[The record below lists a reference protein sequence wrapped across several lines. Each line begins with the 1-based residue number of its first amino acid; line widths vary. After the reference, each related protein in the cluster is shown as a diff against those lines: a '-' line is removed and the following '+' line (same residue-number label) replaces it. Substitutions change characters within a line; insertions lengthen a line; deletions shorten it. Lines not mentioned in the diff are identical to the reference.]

1 MRSSVEAAGAKF
13 SEILFPTM
21 TIAGGELG
29 HVQLLDAGE
38 RPTALV
44 CANDLLALGALRVLE
59 HRGVRV
65 PDDLALVGYDDVDF
79 ARSLSVPLTT
89 VRQDKYLLGQQAAEL
104 LLREL
109 RDEDHEH
116 SEVLLTP
123 ELVVRAS
130 TVGRG

>member
-1 MRSSVEAAGAKF
+1 MS
-13 SEILFPTM
+13 
-21 TIAGGELG
+21 IAGGELG
-29 HVQLLDAGE
+29 AQQLVEERD

-79 ARSLSVPLTT
+79 AASLSVPLTT

-109 RDEDHEH
+109 REEDHEH

-130 TVGRG
+130 TVGRS